1 MLFYY
6 RILIGSPQ
14 VLQVLLQSRKSR
26 ESEQGMIRLK
36 IKEIAE
42 QKGFTMT
49 RLSHRSEVSFN
60 TIKSLFRNPYR
71 SVNTETL
78 ERLAKALGVSP
89 VDLIE
94 YIPDDQQPQPPNP

>member
-1 MLFYY
+1 MK
-6 RILIGSPQ
+6 IGSPQ
-14 VLQVLLQSRKSR
+14 VLQVLVQSRKSR

-42 QKGFTMT
+42 QKGFSMT
-49 RLSHRSEVSFN
+49 KLSHRSEVSFN
-60 TIKSLFRNPYR
+60 TIKSLFRDPYR

-78 ERLAKALGVSP
+78 ERIAKALGVSP

-94 YIPDDQQPQPPNP
+94 YIPDDQQPQP

>member
-1 MLFYY
+1 
-6 RILIGSPQ
+6 
-14 VLQVLLQSRKSR
+14 
-26 ESEQGMIRLK
+26 MIRLK

-42 QKGFTMT
+42 QKGFSMT
-49 RLSHRSEVSFN
+49 KLSHRSEVSFN

-78 ERLAKALGVSP
+78 ERIAKALGVSP

-94 YIPDDQQPQPPNP
+94 YIPDDQQPQPQNP

>member
-1 MLFYY
+1 
-6 RILIGSPQ
+6 
-14 VLQVLLQSRKSR
+14 
-26 ESEQGMIRLK
+26 MIRLK

-60 TIKSLFRNPYR
+60 TIKSLFRDPYR

-94 YIPDDQQPQPPNP
+94 YIPDEQHPQPPNP